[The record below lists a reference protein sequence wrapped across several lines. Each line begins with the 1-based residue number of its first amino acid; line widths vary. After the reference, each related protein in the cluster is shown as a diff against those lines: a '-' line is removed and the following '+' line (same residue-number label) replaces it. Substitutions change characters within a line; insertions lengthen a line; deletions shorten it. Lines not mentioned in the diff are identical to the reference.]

1 VEGIEGLHARMH
13 DFVSPPRLADYAGR
27 YAEYAEL
34 RRCGG
39 VLVFRIHHQGGPA
52 VMSFPPRNAWAQAL
66 REAGADPENEVIT
79 FTGTGDRWLGGLD
92 GASFA
97 RLHDSVREPL
107 YEYHYA
113 EAIPGDLGRRHAER
127 T

>member
-1 VEGIEGLHARMH
+1 MEDTEGLHARMH

-27 YAEYAEL
+27 YAEHADL
-34 RRCGG
+34 RRSGG
-39 VLVFRIHHQGGPA
+39 VLVFRIQHQGGPA
-52 VMSFPPRNAWAQAL
+52 VMSFPARNAWVPAL
-66 REAGADPENEVIT
+66 RKAGADPENEVIT

-97 RLHDSVREPL
+97 TLHDSVPEPL
-107 YEYHYA
+107 HECHYA
-113 EAIPGDLGRRHAER
+113 EASPGDLRRRHAER